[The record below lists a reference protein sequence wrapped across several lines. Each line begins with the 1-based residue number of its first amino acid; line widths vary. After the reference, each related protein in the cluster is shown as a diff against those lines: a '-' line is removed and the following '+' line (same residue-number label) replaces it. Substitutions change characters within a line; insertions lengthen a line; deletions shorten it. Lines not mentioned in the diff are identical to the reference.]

1 MITKVKAYRF
11 RNVILSCTLLWFI
24 FIFCKNHSI
33 VNTFVKDKNVFVTDA
48 SGLIKQITFK
58 GRDNNPVITQD
69 LKTLYFVRETDNL
82 VISMHY
88 DGYEKQLC
96 IMKFDLEN
104 STEDKICDRVN
115 VSPVWNDSLVEITNL
130 SISLSGNY
138 LFFETPAAYTSGAL
152 VKLNPKTKEAIV
164 ISGSDK
170 FDLIKEGQFND
181 KIIVNKSYFDE
192 NPGPFEHGY
201 LGRQWSNWLIDFD
214 GKEIKKI
221 GDEKAVLKFLK
232 TYSPT
237 LEIQYKQQYHES
249 LKRDSIQLSRN
260 HKNIAAKTSKNK
272 SSNFHLENSPP
283 IWADDCLRNSTSY
296 FFPFEHQTTFKDAVI
311 YFERKEGFLS
321 FLGLPDNIFMRYRV
335 STNNYTIEELRMKD
349 TPEMLVKL
357 GDGTIL
363 TGIKERVSTILL
375 NAQYFIDV
383 YFTVDNEIQEKILKY
398 GIEKVR
404 IAYVFEYMG
413 LNRNQIFDAY
423 SKDCIE
429 SGLTAGMFLQQIK
442 NADIKKAKQDAK
454 KNSLNNDF

>member
-1 MITKVKAYRF
+1 MITKVKVYRLS
-11 RNVILSCTLLWFI
+11 NVFLTCSLLGFI
-24 FIFCKNHSI
+24 FIFCRNHSI
-33 VNTFVKDKNVFVTDA
+33 INTFVKDKNVYVTDA
-48 SGLIKQITFK
+48 SGLFIQITFK
-58 GRDNNPVITQD
+58 GKDNNSIITQSR
-69 LKTLYFVRETDNL
+69 KVVYFIREKDNK
-82 VISMHY
+82 V
-88 DGYEKQLC
+88 EKEGLETQLC
-96 IMKFDLEN
+96 IMKVNLEKLN
-104 STEDKICDRVN
+104 EENICDHITHEDWVKVGMN
-115 VSPVWNDSLVEITNL
+115 SFTTSDSLTDIENL
-130 SISLSGNY
+130 SISSNGDY
-138 LFFETPAAYTSGAL
+138 LFFQTSKWITSRVL
-152 VKLNPKTKEAIV
+152 VKLDTKTKETKE
-164 ISGSDK
+164 ISPADK
-170 FDLIKEGQFND
+170 YDLIKEGEYID

-192 NPGPFEHGY
+192 TPG
-201 LGRQWSNWLIDFD
+201 RKWSNWLIDFD

-221 GDEKAVLKFLK
+221 GDEKDVIKFLK
-232 TYSPT
+232 IHSPA
-237 LEIQYKQQYHES
+237 LEIQYEQQYKES

-311 YFERKEGFLS
+311 YFERKEDFLS

-335 STNNYTIEELRMKD
+335 RTNNYTIEELRMKD

-363 TGIKERVSTILL
+363 TGSKERVSTILL

-423 SKDCIE
+423 SKDCIG
-429 SGLTAGMFLQQIK
+429 SGLTAGMFLQQVK

-454 KNSLNNDF
+454 KNSLNNNF